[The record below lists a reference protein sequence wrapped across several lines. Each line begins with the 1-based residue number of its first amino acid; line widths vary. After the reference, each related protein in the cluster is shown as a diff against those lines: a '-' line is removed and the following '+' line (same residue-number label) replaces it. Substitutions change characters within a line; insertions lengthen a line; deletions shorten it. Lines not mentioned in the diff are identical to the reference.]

1 MSKTI
6 QLGEFGSVSISKVGT
21 FELIDLLAML
31 EEDGKIGTL
40 IDLAQTQPEKIIFK
54 IPKLARSILSGL
66 PNAIKFNYST
76 PMHDFPIEYAIEIY
90 NAFMEVNGNVLQ
102 EMMSKLVPAE
112 SS

>member
-31 EEDGKIGTL
+31 EE
-40 IDLAQTQPEKIIFK
+40 DLAQTQPEKIIFK

-90 NAFMEVNGNVLQ
+90 DAFMEVNGNVLQ
-102 EMMSKLVPAE
+102 EMMSKLFPAE